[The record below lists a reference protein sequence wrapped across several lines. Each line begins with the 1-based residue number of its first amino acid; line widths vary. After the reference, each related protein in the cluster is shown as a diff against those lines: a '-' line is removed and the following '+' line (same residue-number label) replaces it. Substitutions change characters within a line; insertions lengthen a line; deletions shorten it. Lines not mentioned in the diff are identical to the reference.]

1 MTNKELI
8 QHVAK
13 AADMSREDVQR
24 LLDATVE
31 VLSANMVDGL
41 PTQIQGFGTFEVKQK
56 NERLSVHPKT
66 GVRTL
71 TPPKMQV
78 NFKVGTTLKE
88 VLRDLGKD
96 NPNQE

>member
-13 AADMSREDVQR
+13 AADMPREDVQR